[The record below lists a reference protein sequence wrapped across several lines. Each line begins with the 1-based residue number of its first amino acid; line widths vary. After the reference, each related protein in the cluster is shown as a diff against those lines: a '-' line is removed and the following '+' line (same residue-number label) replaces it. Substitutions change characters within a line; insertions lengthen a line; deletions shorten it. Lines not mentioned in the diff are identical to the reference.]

1 MGVLR
6 HSVVFMLRIFSAVPV
21 KVEESPGGGPA
32 VTVTLNPLC
41 RAVPYTVELS
51 YGVREEGSG
60 EKCSPQQT
68 VTATLLPGASATL
81 PVNTSALPLGI
92 DQEYCFSVAGIN
104 IEGGMY
110 TMQYQNV
117 GYAQ

>member
-1 MGVLR
+1 MGVLWR
-6 HSVVFMLRIFSAVPV
+6 SVVFFLAVPV

-41 RAVPYTVELS
+41 RAVPYIVELS

-60 EKCSPQQT
+60 EKCRPQQT

-110 TMQYQNV
+110 TIPCL
-117 GYAQ
+117 

>member
-32 VTVTLNPLC
+32 VIVTLNPLC

-60 EKCSPQQT
+60 EKCRPQQT

-81 PVNTSALPLGI
+81 PVNTSALPLGLTRI
-92 DQEYCFSVAGIN
+92 LLQCCWN
-104 IEGGMY
+104 KH
-110 TMQYQNV
+110 
-117 GYAQ
+117 